1 MHDRHSEMYDI
12 AVRYYIQNETMEAIA
27 RQLGRSRSS
36 VSRLLAQARDTG
48 LVRIT
53 LPEHPGSASLPARR
67 LGEQFDVR
75 VHIVPVGDASPA
87 ARLDRVA
94 RMAAAIFAD
103 SVTDNQMIGVAW
115 GTTLANV
122 VKNIDRRPVKGTT
135 IVQLNGGANA
145 LDPGTA
151 HVGGILEG
159 LSQAF
164 DASLVHF
171 PVPAFFD
178 FVETKEAMWRE
189 RSVQHVLEM
198 QHRLDLAIFGV
209 GSFTSSIPSHVYSAG
224 YLDEDDMNRLT
235 LDGAVGDVCTVMLR
249 EDGTWEDIELNRR
262 ATGLAPRDL
271 RRIPKRICVASDPLR
286 AAAVLGALRLGVV
299 TDLVIDDQT
308 ANAVISRM

>member
-1 MHDRHSEMYDI
+1 
-12 AVRYYIQNETMEAIA
+12 
-27 RQLGRSRSS
+27 
-36 VSRLLAQARDTG
+36 
-48 LVRIT
+48 
-53 LPEHPGSASLPARR
+53 HPGTASGPARR
-67 LGEQFDVR
+67 LGDQFNVR

-103 SVTDNQMIGVAW
+103 SVSDNQMIGVAW
-115 GTTLANV
+115 GTTLATV
-122 VKNIDRRPVKGTT
+122 VKNIDRRPLKGTT

-159 LSQAF
+159 LSAAF
-164 DASLVHF
+164 DAALVHF

-178 FVETKEAMWRE
+178 YVETKEAMWRE

-224 YLDEDDMNRLT
+224 YLDEDDMSQLAN
-235 LDGAVGDVCTVMLR
+235 DGAVGDVCTVMLR

-286 AAAVLGALRLGVV
+286 APAVLGALRLGVV

-308 ANAVISRM
+308 ATAVIARM